1 MHAKE
6 NSPAIVTTI
15 ITVNPDHL
23 IELGH
28 RLKQTAMDNALPGQ
42 TLLVALTDEITLSY
56 QPEKEFVKP
65 VHKAGYMK
73 LDLESTPI
81 EGTA

>member
-1 MHAKE
+1 MKE
-6 NSPAIVTTI
+6 NSPAVVTTI
-15 ITVNPDHL
+15 VRINPDHL

-56 QPEKEFVKP
+56 APEKEFCKP
-65 VHKAGYMK
+65 VHKTGYMR
-73 LDLESTPI
+73 LDLESTPV